1 MARTCSIAEL
11 RQEFEVLHVGEDAI
25 VRAPAR
31 RSPFGLSHTP
41 AAQFPWIPPGQCHT
55 TPEPPIH
62 PGEMCGWPGF
72 LGSGAVH
79 RSSSW
84 FGGHRHP
91 LDANCW
97 CGRLARVPRTVLA
110 LPQIWV
116 SARCISGLG
125 PASIERQVTGMAGD
139 RRLLEEFR

>member
-11 RQEFEVLHVGEDAI
+11 RQEFEVLHVSEDTI
-25 VRAPAR
+25 VRPGQTISVRAISYSSCAVSLGPTRPVPCDSGNR
-31 RSPFGLSHTP
+31 RSTRAKCAAGL
-41 AAQFPWIPPGQCHT
+41 
-55 TPEPPIH
+55 
-62 PGEMCGWPGF
+62 GF
-72 LGSGAVH
+72 CEAELFH

-84 FGGHRHP
+84 FGGHRYP

-97 CGRLARVPRTVLA
+97 CRRLARVPRTVLA